1 MAKKLT
7 TEEFISRAKKV
18 HGDKYEYSKVEYFDS
33 RTKVCIICPEHGD
46 FWQSANIHL
55 RGHGCPIC
63 KSVSFS
69 SKTRGV
75 PKLYARRIIYGVG
88 INDLKCMGKAE
99 KSYHIWR
106 QILFRCYS
114 KYTWKRKTYIGCT
127 VCDEWKYYSNFK
139 RWFDK
144 NYVEGWCLD
153 KDILVNGNKEY
164 APDKCCFVPNEI
176 NVIFNRHQ
184 GQRSKTGI
192 MGVQLFK
199 GKYVVFLSKY
209 GVNRQRGS
217 FDNIIDAMNFY
228 KLEREKYIREVA
240 DKWKDKISPNVYNA
254 IMRYEVNLKD

>member
-88 INDLKCMGKAE
+88 I
-99 KSYHIWR
+99 
-106 QILFRCYS
+106 
-114 KYTWKRKTYIGCT
+114 
-127 VCDEWKYYSNFK
+127 
-139 RWFDK
+139 
-144 NYVEGWCLD
+144 
-153 KDILVNGNKEY
+153 
-164 APDKCCFVPNEI
+164 
-176 NVIFNRHQ
+176 
-184 GQRSKTGI
+184 
-192 MGVQLFK
+192 
-199 GKYVVFLSKY
+199 
-209 GVNRQRGS
+209 
-217 FDNIIDAMNFY
+217 
-228 KLEREKYIREVA
+228 
-240 DKWKDKISPNVYNA
+240 KI
-254 IMRYEVNLKD
+254 